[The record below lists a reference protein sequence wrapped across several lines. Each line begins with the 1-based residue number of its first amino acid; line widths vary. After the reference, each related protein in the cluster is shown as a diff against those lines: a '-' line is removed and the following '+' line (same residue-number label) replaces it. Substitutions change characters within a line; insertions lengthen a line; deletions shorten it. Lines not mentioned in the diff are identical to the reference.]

1 MPQIRVDPEFQNKI
15 PPLTEAE
22 FKQLEDNILE
32 AGRIYEPIAVWEQ
45 TGIIVDGHNRYKI
58 LLKHAAKGNKIK
70 HEIRLMSFADKWEA
84 FDWMYKNQLGRR
96 NLTDEQK
103 TYILGKLYE
112 ARKHVVAGNT
122 TSARN
127 ADGTFQ
133 CAQSEHNGQ
142 KTIGRISDQIGKEQ
156 GVGKE
161 TVKRAGA
168 FAKGIDAIRKV
179 DSDLADRILT
189 GQMDVP
195 KVAVQ
200 YVGKTPDDQMETVVK
215 AIREGNPITGHKD
228 TREAKAIAKELV
240 DDSIT
245 MEYTLDHLIEQM
257 RCNADGFVNSLS
269 NLLMDHKDISN
280 ANRAELTEAIDVIII
295 NRINQIKERLND
307 GTQL

>member
-1 MPQIRVDPEFQNKI
+1 MPQIRIDPEFQNKI

-22 FKQLEDNILE
+22 FNQLEENILN

-70 HEIRLMSFADKWEA
+70 HEIRLMPFADKWEA

-112 ARKHVVAGNT
+112 ARKHVRGGQAGNQ
-122 TSARN
+122 N
-127 ADGTFQ
+127 ASKRS
-133 CAQSEHNGQ
+133 AQSEHSV
-142 KTIGRISDQIGKEQ
+142 IGRISDQIGKEQ

-168 FAKGIDAIRKV
+168 FAKGIDVIRKV
-179 DSDLADRILT
+179 DSELADKILT
-189 GQMDVP
+189 GQLDVP

-200 YVGKTPDDQMETVVK
+200 YVGKTPDDQMDTVIK
-215 AIREGNPITGHKD
+215 AIREGNPITGQKD
-228 TREAKAIAKELV
+228 TREAKAIVKELV

-245 MEYTLDHLIEQM
+245 MEFTLSHLIEQM
-257 RCNADGFVNSLS
+257 RYNADGFVNSLS

-280 ANRAELTEAIDVIII
+280 KNQAELTAAIDEIII
-295 NRINQIKERLND
+295 KRINQIKERLNN